1 MKSKPKVVVIEDDI
15 VFANL
20 LELSLRNNGYDA
32 FIIATAKEAID
43 FIPASKGVDLFIVD
57 YDLGDVKGRGLTR
70 CPLHRLGHSQR

>member
-32 FIIATAKEAID
+32 YIIATAIEAID
-43 FIPASKGVDLFIVD
+43 FIPHRKE
-57 YDLGDVKGRGLTR
+57 LT
-70 CPLHRLGHSQR
+70 CSSSTMT